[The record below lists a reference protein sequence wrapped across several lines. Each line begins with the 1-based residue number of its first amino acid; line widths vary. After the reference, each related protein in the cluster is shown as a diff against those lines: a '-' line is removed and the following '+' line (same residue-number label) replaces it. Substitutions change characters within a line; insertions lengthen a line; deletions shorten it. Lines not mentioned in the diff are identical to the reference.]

1 MRVAELLRC
10 RDGGR
15 VLIKEHV
22 TSGTVP
28 ALLLC
33 VNVVVVPSQ
42 TPGDMCVCVC
52 VCVCACVCALCV
64 SLHTQDWACAPFV
77 KLHDT
82 PSDIYHTHI
91 CWQVTQIYSNYIY
104 IYINV

>member
-52 VCVCACVCALCV
+52 ACACVCVCACVCGCV
-64 SLHTQDWACAPFV
+64 SVC
-77 KLHDT
+77 
-82 PSDIYHTHI
+82 THK
-91 CWQVTQIYSNYIY
+91 TGHAHRL
-104 IYINV
+104 